1 MKKTLLALGVA
12 GLGSLLAAP
21 AFAQTYASGS
31 STIVLMNGASQ
42 SVGAEIVIPAGTY
55 FTGGA
60 TYQYGVG
67 GTAPVA
73 DTSLR
78 IGGSVVLLPTLADA
92 TNNLAVNQQAFAEFI
107 VDPGLPDS
115 VASLTSYAPSSFT
128 QAASAALNIASDAT
142 NISGGGVGSAFD
154 LNNVVSIIRAGAGV
168 EGLD

>member
-42 SVGAEIVIPAGTY
+42 SVGAEISLPSGTY

-60 TYQYGVG
+60 SAFTSTAAA
-67 GTAPVA
+67 GTAGQI
-73 DTSLR
+73 D
-78 IGGSVVLLPTLADA
+78 GGVVLTPELTVAA
-92 TNNLAVNQQAFAEFI
+92 TAAGTAGGLSINEQEFAEFI

-128 QAASAALNIASDAT
+128 QAAVAALNIASDFA
-142 NISGGGVGSAFD
+142 NAGAAFD
-154 LNNVVSIIRAGAGV
+154 LNEVVSVIRAGAGV
-168 EGLD
+168 DGLE